1 MAGVI
6 IPFIVLFVILYGFLK
21 KVDLYDNFLVGV
33 KEGLSMALK
42 IFPTIFAMTV
52 CINIMLKSNII
63 NDVVNFISPVLDFLK
78 FPRELVT
85 LSIMRPISGNSSL
98 IIMDNLL
105 KTYGPDSF
113 IGRTASIIQGS
124 SDTTIYIIGLYFFF
138 FFIKKIK
145 YSLVVGLLADL
156 MAVIISVIVILII
169 YFVTK

>member
-124 SDTTIYIIGLYFFF
+124 SDTTIYIIGLYFSSVG
-138 FFIKKIK
+138 IKKIK

-156 MAVIISVIVILII
+156 MAVIISVIVIRWLF
-169 YFVTK
+169 Y

>member
-6 IPFIVLFVILYGFLK
+6 IPFIVLFIILYGFLK

-124 SDTTIYIIGLYFFF
+124 SDTTIYIIGLYFSSVG
-138 FFIKKIK
+138 IKKIK

-156 MAVIISVIVILII
+156 MAVIISVIVIRWLF
-169 YFVTK
+169 Y

>member
-1 MAGVI
+1 MTGVI

-124 SDTTIYIIGLYFFF
+124 SDTTIYIIGLYFSSVG
-138 FFIKKIK
+138 IKKIK

-156 MAVIISVIVILII
+156 MAVIISVIVIRWLF
-169 YFVTK
+169 Y

>member
-78 FPRELVT
+78 FPCELVT

-124 SDTTIYIIGLYFFF
+124 SDTTIYIIGLYFSSVG
-138 FFIKKIK
+138 IKKIK

-156 MAVIISVIVILII
+156 MAVIISVIVIRWLF
-169 YFVTK
+169 Y

>member
-1 MAGVI
+1 MMAGVI
-6 IPFIVLFVILYGFLK
+6 IPFIVLFVILYGFFK

-63 NDVVNFISPVLDFLK
+63 NDVVNFISPVLDFLE

-124 SDTTIYIIGLYFFF
+124 SDTTIYIIGLYFSSVG
-138 FFIKKIK
+138 IKKIK

-156 MAVIISVIVILII
+156 MAVIISVIVIRWLF
-169 YFVTK
+169 Y

>member
-1 MAGVI
+1 MTGVI
-6 IPFIVLFVILYGFLK
+6 IPFIVLFVILYGFFK

-124 SDTTIYIIGLYFFF
+124 SDTTIYIIGLYFSSVG
-138 FFIKKIK
+138 IKKIK

-156 MAVIISVIVILII
+156 MAVIISVIVIRWLF
-169 YFVTK
+169 Y

>member
-78 FPRELVT
+78 FPCELVT

-124 SDTTIYIIGLYFFF
+124 SDTTIYIIGLYFSSVGV
-138 FFIKKIK
+138 KKIK

-156 MAVIISVIVILII
+156 MAVIISVIVIRCLF
-169 YFVTK
+169 Y

>member
-6 IPFIVLFVILYGFLK
+6 IPFIVLFVILYGFFK

-78 FPRELVT
+78 FSRELVT

-124 SDTTIYIIGLYFFF
+124 SDTTIYIIGLYFSSVG
-138 FFIKKIK
+138 IKKIK

-156 MAVIISVIVILII
+156 MAVIISVIVIRWLF
-169 YFVTK
+169 Y

>member
-124 SDTTIYIIGLYFFF
+124 SDTTIYIIGLYFSSVD
-138 FFIKKIK
+138 IKKIK

-156 MAVIISVIVILII
+156 TAVIISVIVIRWLF
-169 YFVTK
+169 Y

>member
-33 KEGLSMALK
+33 KEGLSMSLK

-124 SDTTIYIIGLYFFF
+124 SDTTIYIIGLYFSSVG
-138 FFIKKIK
+138 IKKIK

-156 MAVIISVIVILII
+156 MAVIISVIVIRWLF
-169 YFVTK
+169 Y

>member
-124 SDTTIYIIGLYFFF
+124 SDTTIYIIGLYFSSVG
-138 FFIKKIK
+138 IKKIK

-156 MAVIISVIVILII
+156 TAVIISVIVIRWLF
-169 YFVTK
+169 Y

>member
-6 IPFIVLFVILYGFLK
+6 IPFIVLFVILYGFFK

-124 SDTTIYIIGLYFFF
+124 SDTTIYIIGLYFSSVG
-138 FFIKKIK
+138 IKKIK

-156 MAVIISVIVILII
+156 TAVIISVIVIRWLF
-169 YFVTK
+169 Y

>member
-6 IPFIVLFVILYGFLK
+6 IPFIVLFVILYGFFK

-78 FPRELVT
+78 FPCELVT

-124 SDTTIYIIGLYFFF
+124 SDTTIYIIGLYFSSVG
-138 FFIKKIK
+138 IKKIK

-156 MAVIISVIVILII
+156 MAVIISVIVIRWLF
-169 YFVTK
+169 Y

>member
-63 NDVVNFISPVLDFLK
+63 NDVVNLHFYKVFLPGAIGTGQFGETISTPVVG
-78 FPRELVT
+78 FPNDGSTESF
-85 LSIMRPISGNSSL
+85 LSIGSL
-98 IIMDNLL
+98 RN
-105 KTYGPDSF
+105 
-113 IGRTASIIQGS
+113 RQEAEN
-124 SDTTIYIIGLYFFF
+124 
-138 FFIKKIK
+138 
-145 YSLVVGLLADL
+145 
-156 MAVIISVIVILII
+156 
-169 YFVTK
+169 VTKYIKTKKNSL

>member
-6 IPFIVLFVILYGFLK
+6 IPFIVLFVILYGFFK

-124 SDTTIYIIGLYFFF
+124 SDTTIYIIGLYFSSVG
-138 FFIKKIK
+138 IKKIK

-156 MAVIISVIVILII
+156 MAVIISVIVIRWLF
-169 YFVTK
+169 Y

>member
-6 IPFIVLFVILYGFLK
+6 IPFIVLFIILYGFLK

-78 FPRELVT
+78 FPCELVT

-124 SDTTIYIIGLYFFF
+124 SDTTIYIIGLYFSSVG
-138 FFIKKIK
+138 IKKIK

-156 MAVIISVIVILII
+156 MAVIISVIVIRWLF
-169 YFVTK
+169 Y

>member
-1 MAGVI
+1 MAGVV
-6 IPFIVLFVILYGFLK
+6 IPFIVLFVILYGFFK

-124 SDTTIYIIGLYFFF
+124 SDTTIYIIGLYFSSVG
-138 FFIKKIK
+138 IKKIK

-156 MAVIISVIVILII
+156 MAVIISVIVIRWLF
-169 YFVTK
+169 Y

>member
-33 KEGLSMALK
+33 KEGLSMSLK

-78 FPRELVT
+78 FPCELVT

-124 SDTTIYIIGLYFFF
+124 SDTTIYIIGLYFSSVG
-138 FFIKKIK
+138 IKKIK

-156 MAVIISVIVILII
+156 MAVIISVIVIRWLF
-169 YFVTK
+169 Y

>member
-6 IPFIVLFVILYGFLK
+6 IPFIVLFVILYGFFK

-105 KTYGPDSF
+105 KIYGPDSF

-124 SDTTIYIIGLYFFF
+124 SDTTIYIIGLYFSSVG
-138 FFIKKIK
+138 IKKIK

-156 MAVIISVIVILII
+156 MAVIISVIVIRWLF
-169 YFVTK
+169 Y

>member
-124 SDTTIYIIGLYFFF
+124 SDTTIYIIGLYFYSVG
-138 FFIKKIK
+138 IKKIK

-156 MAVIISVIVILII
+156 MAVIISVIVIRWLF
-169 YFVTK
+169 Y

>member
-1 MAGVI
+1 MAEVI
-6 IPFIVLFVILYGFLK
+6 IPFIVLFVILYGFVK
-21 KVDLYDNFLVGV
+21 KVDLYDNFLAGV
-33 KEGLSMALK
+33 KEGLSMAFK

-52 CINIMLKSNII
+52 CINVMLKSNII
-63 NDVVNFISPVLDFLK
+63 NDMVNFISQVLNFFK

-124 SDTTIYIIGLYFFF
+124 SDTTIYIIGLYFSSVG
-138 FFIKKIK
+138 IKKIK
-145 YSLVVGLLADL
+145 YSLIVGLLADL
-156 MAVIISVIVILII
+156 MAVIISIIVIRFLF
-169 YFVTK
+169 Y

>member
-42 IFPTIFAMTV
+42 IFPTIFLFFV

-124 SDTTIYIIGLYFFF
+124 SDTTIYIIGLYFSSVG
-138 FFIKKIK
+138 IKKIK

-156 MAVIISVIVILII
+156 MAVIISVIVIRWLF
-169 YFVTK
+169 Y

>member
-78 FPRELVT
+78 FPCELVT

-124 SDTTIYIIGLYFFF
+124 SDTTIYIIGLYFSSVG
-138 FFIKKIK
+138 IKKIK

-156 MAVIISVIVILII
+156 MAVIISVIVIRCLF
-169 YFVTK
+169 Y